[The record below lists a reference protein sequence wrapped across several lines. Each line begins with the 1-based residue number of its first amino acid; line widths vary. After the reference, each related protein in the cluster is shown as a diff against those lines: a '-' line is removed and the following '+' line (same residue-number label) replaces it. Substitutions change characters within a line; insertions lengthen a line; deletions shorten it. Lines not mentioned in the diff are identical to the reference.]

1 MMARCRLGWD
11 GIGSHS
17 DNNREPAAE
26 DLDWVEE
33 PGPRPAIDWSSNNK
47 HKVY

>member
-26 DLDWVEE
+26 DLDWVED
-33 PGPRPAIDWSSNNK
+33 PGPRMRSEMLLGWL
-47 HKVY
+47 